1 MAKVTINKIRS
12 IEEKAEKIIT
22 DAKHKAVIA
31 LKNLHKQQEEEIKQ
45 AQEKTQKHAQDLI
58 KKAGI
63 EAQKQAEEITKQTK
77 TQIKNLQNKTA
88 KKISEA
94 KKACL

>member
-12 IEEKAEKIIT
+12 IEEKAKKIIE

-45 AQEKTQKHAQDLI
+45 TQEKAQKQAQDLI
-58 KKAGI
+58 KKAGV
-63 EAQKQAEEITKQTK
+63 EAQKQAEEITKQTQA
-77 TQIKNLQNKTA
+77 QIKALQSKTT